1 MATTTL
7 STNGQ
12 ASMQLESLSK
22 PTCAT
27 PRAGALSIESIVL
40 YAGLYMVYLTET
52 VVYRLDIGFI
62 FVCYV
67 YDII

>member
-27 PRAGALSIESIVL
+27 PRAGALSIESIRIVL
-40 YAGLYMVYLTET
+40 LAEGEAVALYMLYLT
-52 VVYRLDIGFI
+52 
-62 FVCYV
+62 
-67 YDII
+67 